1 MSLDLLQVAGQI
13 EKMAAGLKAAE
24 EKRLEKIN
32 FASETLHKQAA
43 ELKQLRQK
51 IQSSKTTWL
60 VADAPNKLDTHEAPP
75 ACPQD
80 FIVLATDGSH
90 IDVDRHRSAHC
101 FLINIGT
108 AELEYGKNP
117 DAQLYNLPS
126 LYFEDKDTIIPSPQG
141 NSYEQIEGALLGVR
155 RSIEECRSL
164 ADSASKLEHDLPTLL
179 LLDGSL
185 ILWGLAGQNYPE
197 YIKQA
202 LVNEG
207 FLIYLDEIRKLSQIK
222 QLAIAAYISYPRS
235 TEVAN
240 ILRLAL
246 CPYEP
251 VDCDRYCS
259 GRQGHRECDAVAG
272 VLDRDIFNQL
282 LLPGE
287 RSAIF
292 ASRSSIVKER
302 YGIHTTNFFY
312 MKIDEEEVARVEIP
326 LWVAQ
331 NKELIQL
338 VHALIWQQCKQGQ
351 GYPIALSEAHEKAV
365 VTTADREQFWEL
377 VEQSITL
384 RCSAK
389 SKSKRNRW
397 I

>member
-1 MSLDLLQVAGQI
+1 
-13 EKMAAGLKAAE
+13 
-24 EKRLEKIN
+24 
-32 FASETLHKQAA
+32 
-43 ELKQLRQK
+43 
-51 IQSSKTTWL
+51 
-60 VADAPNKLDTHEAPP
+60 
-75 ACPQD
+75 
-80 FIVLATDGSH
+80 
-90 IDVDRHRSAHC
+90 
-101 FLINIGT
+101 
-108 AELEYGKNP
+108 
-117 DAQLYNLPS
+117 
-126 LYFEDKDTIIPSPQG
+126 
-141 NSYEQIEGALLGVR
+141 
-155 RSIEECRSL
+155 
-164 ADSASKLEHDLPTLL
+164 LPTLL

-259 GRQGHRECDAVAG
+259 GRQGHRECDAMAG

-302 YGIHTTNFFY
+302 YGIHATNFFY

-331 NKELIQL
+331 NKELIL
-338 VHALIWQQCKQGQ
+338 LAHALIWQQCKQGQ

-377 VEQSITL
+377 VEESITL

>member
-60 VADAPNKLDTHEAPP
+60 VADAANKLDTHETPP

-80 FIVLATDGSH
+80 FVVLATDGSH

-101 FLINIGT
+101 FLINSGT
-108 AELEYGKNP
+108 AELEYGKTP
-117 DAQLYNLPS
+117 DARLYNLSS

-141 NSYEQIEGALLGVR
+141 NSYEQVEGALLGIR

-164 ADSASKLEHDLPTLL
+164 ADSASKLDHNLPTLL

-207 FLIYLDEIRKLSQIK
+207 FLIYLDEIRRLGQIR

-235 TEVAN
+235 TEVTN

-259 GRQGHRECDAVAG
+259 GRQDHRECDA
-272 VLDRDIFNQL
+272 
-282 LLPGE
+282 
-287 RSAIF
+287 
-292 ASRSSIVKER
+292 
-302 YGIHTTNFFY
+302 
-312 MKIDEEEVARVEIP
+312 
-326 LWVAQ
+326 
-331 NKELIQL
+331 
-338 VHALIWQQCKQGQ
+338 
-351 GYPIALSEAHEKAV
+351 
-365 VTTADREQFWEL
+365 
-377 VEQSITL
+377 
-384 RCSAK
+384 
-389 SKSKRNRW
+389 
-397 I
+397 